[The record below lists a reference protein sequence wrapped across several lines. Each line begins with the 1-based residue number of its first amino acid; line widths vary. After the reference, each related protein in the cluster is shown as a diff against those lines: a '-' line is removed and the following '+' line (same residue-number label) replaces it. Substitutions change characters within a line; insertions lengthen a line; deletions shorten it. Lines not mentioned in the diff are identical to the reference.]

1 MPVWTHRFLF
11 YSVGYHLL
19 LTLLCNGLL
28 EELLFF
34 FLQNKPIR
42 KTKYEKIMFD
52 SITFVLSQTVD
63 GQELFFFPQGSHV
76 FWIFFEHTTFI
87 FCIGSFIVTS
97 DVCSSTR
104 NAVEW
109 NIFLCYI
116 CYLCVYFIP
125 HNVWNQEKEKNIIS
139 GFNSGYT

>member
-1 MPVWTHRFLF
+1 MGCLKN
-11 YSVGYHLL
+11 YYY
-19 LTLLCNGLL
+19 
-28 EELLFF
+28 F

-109 NIFLCYI
+109 NFFLCYI

>member
-1 MPVWTHRFLF
+1 
-11 YSVGYHLL
+11 
-19 LTLLCNGLL
+19 
-28 EELLFF
+28 
-34 FLQNKPIR
+34 
-42 KTKYEKIMFD
+42 MFD

-109 NIFLCYI
+109 NFFYVIFVTYVYI
-116 CYLCVYFIP
+116 LYHIMFGI
-125 HNVWNQEKEKNIIS
+125 KRKKKI
-139 GFNSGYT
+139 

>member
-28 EELLFF
+28 EELLLLF

-52 SITFVLSQTVD
+52 SITFVSSQTVD
-63 GQELFFFPQGSHV
+63 GQKLFFFPQGLHV
-76 FWIFFEHTTFI
+76 FCIFFEHTTFI

-97 DVCSSTR
+97 GVCSSTR

-109 NIFLCYI
+109 NFFMLYLLPMCIF
-116 CYLCVYFIP
+116 
-125 HNVWNQEKEKNIIS
+125 
-139 GFNSGYT
+139 YTT